1 MNEKT
6 SPEMIE
12 LSIPHRSEYVSMIRL
27 TVTSIASRMGF
38 DIEEIEDMKVALS
51 EACSNAILHGGCGE
65 QENFLVQFIREQK
78 RLVISVSD
86 FGKGYSVQSLQEPSA
101 EELNEGGLG
110 IFIIKSLMD
119 DVKIK
124 SGSSQGTSITMIKN
138 LREDA

>member
-86 FGKGYSVQSLQEPSA
+86 FGKGYSVQSLQEPNA